1 MQYNNQK
8 RTPFIG
14 LEIYLKGTGK
24 RSPKYEF
31 QASGKTMFKDTFT
44 KKKYSAYQFGAWLN
58 EPHVIAK
65 VKAGCEL
72 RLGSVDLE
80 SDIVDKYTNSNIQR
94 KFVWFFIDPRP
105 ATQNV
110 DGMKPIGQ
118 TIPQQPQ
125 YQAVVQDEMDDNL
138 PPF

>member
-8 RTPFIG
+8 KSSFIG

-24 RSPKYEF
+24 IPPKFEY
-31 QASGKTMFKDTFT
+31 QATGNTMFKDTFT
-44 KKKYSAYQFGAWLN
+44 KKKYSVYQFANWLQ

-80 SDIVDKYTNSNIQR
+80 SDIVDKYTNSKIQR
-94 KFVWFFIDPRP
+94 KFVFFFIDAKSP
-105 ATQNV
+105 TQQI
-110 DGMKPIGQ
+110 DGLKPISQ
-118 TIPQQPQ
+118 TIPQQMPQ
-125 YQAVVQDEMDDNL
+125 ASVDDDMDDNF
-138 PPF
+138 PAF